1 MYGSVKQERV
11 RLHKISM
18 YYYIDRNVKHSFQT
32 FFYVLPFSDVQQT
45 NSAAGFDPIRTNE
58 HDCSGS
64 GLLNLSIGHCHSL
77 MASPWKQPES
87 DIPEEG
93 FGFGLEGGDGD
104 PVIVKSVL
112 SGNRE

>member
-1 MYGSVKQERV
+1 MSLSDFGEHSVVQS
-11 RLHKISM
+11 SM
-18 YYYIDRNVKHSFQT
+18 PQIKTFQRMT

-112 SGNRE
+112 SDIFLRLALH